1 MIKMSEFEETDSRL
15 SLPLYKRKKY
25 AIISARV
32 HPGESNGSYMMQG
45 LIKYLLGESHQ
56 AKELR
61 KRIVFKIIPMSNPDG
76 VVIGNYRTSMV
87 GHDLNRRYHEPDFR
101 LHPTIVAIK

>member
-1 MIKMSEFEETDSRL
+1 MINESTLCKSISGIDVPLLTITSRLNSDPKGFGMIKMSEFEETDSRL

-45 LIKYLLGESHQ
+45 LIKYLLG
-56 AKELR
+56 
-61 KRIVFKIIPMSNPDG
+61 
-76 VVIGNYRTSMV
+76 
-87 GHDLNRRYHEPDFR
+87 
-101 LHPTIVAIK
+101 